1 VLTDWALAGRGIV
14 MKPVFEVADDL
25 LSGALVPVAE
35 NTPPQPVQ
43 MACLF
48 THRRHQDP
56 KTRLFMDF
64 MTERVGKAVK
74 EAEGRVRLRRRAG

>member
-1 VLTDWALAGRGIV
+1 MLVSRMQCPPA
-14 MKPVFEVADDL
+14 FEGVGTAA
-25 LSGALVPVAE
+25 S
-35 NTPPQPVQ
+35 QPVQ

-64 MTERVGKAVK
+64 MTEKVGKAVK
-74 EAEGRVRLRRRAG
+74 GAERQVRLRR